1 MAKKRKSGEGTLRK
15 RADGRWEGRVVVG
28 YDENN
33 RAITKS
39 VTAKERYKC
48 LEKLEQLKLECGIA
62 NHKTINSNMLFGE
75 WIDFW
80 YQNYCKMQLKP
91 STQAGYERRIYQH
104 IIPSIG
110 KIPLKSLTQNDLQQ
124 FYSDL
129 KKSGR
134 LQYTEL
140 KGEGVSDML
149 VRAIH
154 GNCRSALEKAVQENL
169 ILVNPANG
177 CKIPP
182 KVKREMQVL
191 TPDEI
196 QRFLIQARYDGL
208 FELLLVALTTGMRRG
223 EILGLQWDDINFRT
237 GELHI
242 QRQAQCVDEKLVI
255 SDPKTETSKRTI
267 ILPNSVLKVLAELKE
282 KTDSKWVFPSPV
294 NEDMPRNP
302 QTVYKRMQQILERA
316 GCKKVRFHDLRHT
329 FATTA
334 LANGMD
340 VKTLSTMIGHVS
352 AQTTLD
358 IYSHST
364 EEMKRNAAKKI
375 ERTIG
380 RNESIKAEDEETPAG
395 APKKPEMAK
404 FEPTKSK
411 YRKPGTGCITK
422 INDNLYEGRYSPRLP
437 NGKRLSRTIYAKTRE
452 ECETLLAELIK
463 EMKAEIQTERERI
476 KQEQSM

>member
-15 RADGRWEGRVVVG
+15 RADGRWEGRIVVG

-33 RAITKS
+33 KAITKS

-48 LEKLEQLKLECGIA
+48 LEKLEQLKLESGIVK
-62 NHKTINSNMLFGE
+62 HKKLNSNILFGE

-110 KIPLKSLTQNDLQQ
+110 KIPLKELTQNDLQL
-124 FYSDL
+124 FYSNL
-129 KKSGR
+129 KTSGR
-134 LQYTEL
+134 LQYADL
-140 KGEGVSDML
+140 KGEGLSDSL
-149 VRAIH
+149 VREIH
-154 GNCRSALEKAVQENL
+154 ANCRSALEKAVQENL
-169 ILVNPANG
+169 ILVNPAIG
-177 CKIPP
+177 CKLPP
-182 KVKREMQVL
+182 KTKREMQVL

-196 QRFLIQARYDGL
+196 QRFLIQAKHDDY
-208 FELLLVALTTGMRRG
+208 FEIPLVALTTGMRRG
-223 EILGLQWDDINFRT
+223 EILGLQWDDINFAT

-255 SDPKTETSKRTI
+255 SNPKTENSKRTI
-267 ILPNSVLKVLAELKE
+267 ILPKAVLKVLAELRE
-282 KTDSKWVFPSPV
+282 TVDSKWVFPSPE
-294 NEDMPRNP
+294 NSDMPRHP
-302 QTVYKRMQQILERA
+302 QTVYKRIQTILEKA

-352 AQTTLD
+352 AETTLD

-364 EEMKRNAAKKI
+364 EEMKQNAAMKI
-375 ERTIG
+375 ERTMG
-380 RNESIKAEDEETPAG
+380 RNESIKAEDEETPDY

-404 FEPTKSK
+404 FEPKNNK
-411 YRKPGTGCITK
+411 YRKPGTGCLTK

-437 NGKRLSRTIYAKTRE
+437 NGKRISKNVYAKTKE
-452 ECETLLAELIK
+452 ECEILLAELIK
-463 EMKAEIQTERERI
+463 EMKAEIQAEKERL
-476 KQEQSM
+476 KQEQSV